1 MIVGLGNPLRGDD
14 GVGVRVAE
22 MLAARDLPQ
31 GVEVV
36 DGGTRGLELVNLM
49 EGWPRVILVDAVHLG
64 REPGEFVCFTLDQVR
79 LSGVEQAPMNALASD
94 HNPTQQARTVV
105 RAGRPV
111 GRVSNLSNIFQG
123 ALSIHDAGLR
133 EALLLA
139 EVLGV
144 LPAEVIIYG
153 VQPAH
158 LDWGEGLSPAVEAA
172 LPELVKTIEERL

>member
-1 MIVGLGNPLRGDD
+1 
-14 GVGVRVAE
+14 
-22 MLAARDLPQ
+22 
-31 GVEVV
+31 
-36 DGGTRGLELVNLM
+36 
-49 EGWPRVILVDAVHLG
+49 
-64 REPGEFVCFTLDQVR
+64 
-79 LSGVEQAPMNALASD
+79 
-94 HNPTQQARTVV
+94 
-105 RAGRPV
+105 
-111 GRVSNLSNIFQG
+111 FQG

-172 LPELVKTIEERL
+172 LPELVNTIEERL